1 MVGFAFNVCGH
12 GMSPVGD
19 KPSNVEDVIKN
30 YTDMDKPYIFN
41 LIEFKNLS
49 KLPEETQKMFINN
62 LLELETKLDSIK
74 NNGIGANSVR
84 VQLFKKQTEK
94 DKLYEEKKKI
104 EKVVEKIRFAV
115 LLCIRRFQTS
125 EKVNSVLCCTAL
137 GKQRHDWVPRA
148 CQDARKHI
156 AWLQSDARQSAGK
169 GCLSG
174 ICRGRETHSY
184 NDRSCRGGNTSTAL
198 VCRYGMT
205 LDLLFESVNGNIII
219 RMRNRP

>member
-1 MVGFAFNVCGH
+1 M
-12 GMSPVGD
+12 
-19 KPSNVEDVIKN
+19 
-30 YTDMDKPYIFN
+30 
-41 LIEFKNLS
+41 
-49 KLPEETQKMFINN
+49 
-62 LLELETKLDSIK
+62 
-74 NNGIGANSVR
+74 
-84 VQLFKKQTEK
+84 
-94 DKLYEEKKKI
+94 
-104 EKVVEKIRFAV
+104 EKIRFAV

-137 GKQRHDWVPRA
+137 GKQRHDWIPRA

-184 NDRSCRGGNTSTAL
+184 NDRSCRGGKTSTAL
-198 VCRYGMT
+198 LCRYGMT

-219 RMRNRP
+219 QMRNRPWWQLFGNSEWFKQMTSDRFIEGKLSKFVAYCAFRVLCGLRAKRIYGYHYNLQQRTEEVQNAPWDYRSTEITGLHLLSGRTAIAVW